1 MNRRHFLQYLGLG
14 TAALAVDP
22 ASLLAADQ
30 RLEVFKD
37 YPLLYFTG
45 FKHAQNADV
54 RAGQFL
60 WSTRYISTK
69 DVPGETFWYLQVVL
83 SGHDFYARTR
93 EEKWALLHSRLQAGT
108 MRVMQMM
115 DEIIVDALDGRA
127 QTGRFHQVPNPDY
140 DPSLPPTS
148 RYADD
153 VDWELYNP
161 KTVNGPPIYE
171 EIRSFQFAPF
181 DEKAPN
187 AWDVNY
193 ALVHSGLLDNGRR

>member
-1 MNRRHFLQYLGLG
+1 MNRRNFLQYLGLG

-22 ASLLAADQ
+22 ASLLVADK

-45 FKHAQNADV
+45 FKRAQNMDV

-60 WSTRYISTK
+60 WSTQYVSTK

-93 EEKWALLHSRLQAGT
+93 EEKWNLLHSRLQVGT

-115 DEIIVDALDGRA
+115 DEIVIDALDGRV
-127 QTGRFHQVPNPDY
+127 QTGQFHQLPNPDY
-140 DPSLPPTS
+140 DPSMPPTS
-148 RYADD
+148 LYDND
-153 VDWELYNP
+153 YETYNP
-161 KTVNGPPIYE
+161 KTVNGSPIYE
-171 EIRSFQFAPF
+171 DIRSFWFAPF

-187 AWDVNY
+187 AWNVNY
-193 ALVHSGLLDNGRR
+193 ALVNSGLLDESR